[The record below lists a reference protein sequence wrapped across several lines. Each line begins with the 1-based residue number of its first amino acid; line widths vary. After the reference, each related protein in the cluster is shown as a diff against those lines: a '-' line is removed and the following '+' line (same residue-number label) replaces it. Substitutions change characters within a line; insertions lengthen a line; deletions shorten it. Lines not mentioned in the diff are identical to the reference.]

1 MWRSRGYTPGV
12 TVREVSSD
20 VFRPEV
26 VSVRAA
32 RRFLQENLADV
43 SDEMRDTAV
52 LLVSELAT
60 NSVRHAATSFSV
72 SLLVAEST
80 VRVEVADWDATM
92 PVAQVT
98 TRRDVD
104 GRGLA
109 IVARLAADW
118 GVEPVGGGKVVW
130 FMLR

>member
-1 MWRSRGYTPGV
+1 MRRGPGYTLGV

-72 SLLVAEST
+72 SLLVGDSS
-80 VRVEVADWDATM
+80 VRVEVADRDATL
-92 PVAQVT
+92 PVPQVT

-109 IVARLAADW
+109 IVAKLAADW
-118 GVEPVGGGKVVW
+118 GVEPARGGKVVW
-130 FMLR
+130 FTLR